1 MTVGR
6 RGTVAAVSL
15 VVVLAACVG
24 PAPTSEDYLG
34 KARHSAKA
42 AVSALQTA
50 LLAVEANRKGNMLA
64 TYLDTVISQAEDDFS
79 SVQQQ
84 FDSIQPP
91 HADESDRARSTLDDM
106 LVKGSDTLS
115 QLRILERRDQS
126 GQLVKTAADIPPLVQ
141 KLNEFAQATLK

>member
-1 MTVGR
+1 MKGRRSGAGLVGR
-6 RGTVAAVSL
+6 VGADRLCRSGADQRGLSR
-15 VVVLAACVG
+15 
-24 PAPTSEDYLG
+24 

-42 AVSALQTA
+42 AASALQTA
-50 LLAVEANRKGNMLA
+50 LLAVQTNRKGNMLA

-91 HADESDRARSTLDDM
+91 HADESDRARDTLDAM

-126 GQLVKTAADIPPLVQ
+126 QQLVETAA
-141 KLNEFAQATLK
+141 TYRRWWRS

>member
-1 MTVGR
+1 MR
-6 RGTVAAVSL
+6 RPRSAAGLLLAL
-15 VVVLAACVG
+15 VLTACVG
-24 PAPTSEDYLG
+24 PAQTSEDYLG

-42 AVSALQTA
+42 AASALQTA
-50 LLAVEANRKGNMLA
+50 LLAVQTNRKGNMLA
-64 TYLDTVISQAEDDFS
+64 TYLDMVISQAEDDFS

-91 HADESDRARSTLDDM
+91 HADESDRARDALDAI

-126 GQLVKTAADIPPLVQ
+126 KQLIEIARDIPPLVE
-141 KLNEFAQATLK
+141 KLNRFAQATLK